1 MSKPREPAP
10 AMAVLSVL
18 GTPENLAAHWPG
30 LEPLL
35 TERFGPIIETGPNL
49 PFEHTEF
56 YREEMGW
63 PLMRRLVGFDAF
75 VPLDS
80 LADAK
85 AFCDGLEARYR
96 RGDKRTLN
104 LDPGLLTP
112 ERLLLATHKN
122 FTHRVYLGRRVFAD
136 LTLIYSRSG
145 WQALPWTFPDYAG
158 QAMQERLTS
167 LRAIH
172 LDKLA
177 ELRQP

>member
-1 MSKPREPAP
+1 MSTPREPAP
-10 AMAVLSVL
+10 GMAVLSVL
-18 GTPENLAAHWPG
+18 GTPENLARHWPD

-35 TERFGPIIETGPNL
+35 VERLGPAISTGPDL
-49 PFEHTEF
+49 PFEHTD
-56 YREEMGW
+56 YYHAEMGS
-63 PLMRRLVGFDAF
+63 PLARRLLGFDRM

-80 LADAK
+80 LPQAK
-85 AFCDGLEARYR
+85 QFTDDLEQRFARDGR
-96 RGDKRTLN
+96 RTLN

-122 FTHRVYLGRRVFAD
+122 FIHRVYLGQGVFAD

-145 WQALPWTFPDYAG
+145 WQALPWTFADYASPEL
-158 QAMQERLTS
+158 QERLTA

-177 ELRQP
+177 LLRQP